1 MPKPDGS
8 NLGGITSMG
17 LDANRPLG
25 GLKVIESSLL
35 GPGLVATFLAD
46 LGADVVKV
54 EPPSGDYIRQ
64 MTWPIVD
71 GTSLLH
77 LHTHRGK
84 RSIALDLK
92 TDDGLGI
99 YRDLVREADV
109 VVEAMRPGSLARLG
123 IGFDDLVAVNPQ
135 LVFCSV
141 SGYGATGPY
150 RDMPSHGIAYDTWA
164 GLIEPAVDDQGFTR
178 IPTLPNI
185 GINVGPLIGALGILA
200 AVLRARETGKG
211 TWLEVAQS
219 DAAAYMDWYR
229 IETYRAYDRPADVV
243 TGNAADDYERREP
256 GLAGMWEGV
265 RYQIYEASDGYV
277 LFMASEQ
284 AFWRNFCEGVN
295 RMDLFERWPGSTYA
309 DHARHNTEL
318 QTELKA
324 IFATRTCTEW
334 LDFSNEAN
342 TPIAPV
348 NTPRTAPDDPQFS
361 HRLPFYGI
369 EDVGAEQL
377 PLPIYLEG
385 ELPPTP
391 TMAPRV
397 GEQTD
402 EVLAELG
409 LSTERIAELRA
420 SGAVGPRE
428 G

>member
-409 LSTERIAELRA
+409 LSPERIAELRA

>member
-1 MPKPDGS
+1 
-8 NLGGITSMG
+8 MG

-211 TWLEVAQS
+211 MWLEVAQS

-265 RYQIYEASDGYV
+265 RYQIYEASDGHV

-284 AFWRNFCEGVN
+284 AFWRNFCEGIN

>member
-1 MPKPDGS
+1 
-8 NLGGITSMG
+8 MG

-265 RYQIYEASDGYV
+265 RYQIYEASDGHV

-295 RMDLFERWPGSTYA
+295 RMDLFEQWPGSTYA

-361 HRLPFYGI
+361 YRLPFYGI

-409 LSTERIAELRA
+409 LSPERIAELRA

>member
-1 MPKPDGS
+1 
-8 NLGGITSMG
+8 MG

-334 LDFSNEAN
+334 LGFSNEAN

-409 LSTERIAELRA
+409 LSSERIAELRA

>member
-1 MPKPDGS
+1 
-8 NLGGITSMG
+8 MG

-99 YRDLVREADV
+99 YRDLVQEADV

-409 LSTERIAELRA
+409 LSPERIAELRA

-428 G
+428 N

>member
-1 MPKPDGS
+1 MPEPDGS

-164 GLIEPAVDDQGFTR
+164 GLIEPAVDDKGFTR

-409 LSTERIAELRA
+409 LSPERIAELRA
-420 SGAVGPRE
+420 SGAVGARE

>member
-1 MPKPDGS
+1 
-8 NLGGITSMG
+8 MG

-123 IGFDDLVAVNPQ
+123 IGFDDLVDVNPQ

-185 GINVGPLIGALGILA
+185 GINVGPLVGALGILA
-200 AVLRARETGKG
+200 AVLQARETGKG

-243 TGNAADDYERREP
+243 TGNAADGYERREP

-265 RYQIYEASDGYV
+265 RYQIYEASDGHV

-284 AFWRNFCEGVN
+284 AFWRNFCEGVD

-334 LDFSNEAN
+334 LDFSNEVN

-361 HRLPFYGI
+361 HRLPFYGV

-409 LSTERIAELRA
+409 LSPERIAELRA

-428 G
+428 N

>member
-1 MPKPDGS
+1 MPEPGES

>member
-1 MPKPDGS
+1 
-8 NLGGITSMG
+8 MG

-265 RYQIYEASDGYV
+265 RYQIYEASDGHV

-361 HRLPFYGI
+361 YRLPFYGI

-409 LSTERIAELRA
+409 LSPERIAELRA

-428 G
+428 N

>member
-1 MPKPDGS
+1 
-8 NLGGITSMG
+8 MG

-295 RMDLFERWPGSTYA
+295 RVDLFERWPGSTYA

-409 LSTERIAELRA
+409 LSPERIAELRA

>member
-1 MPKPDGS
+1 
-8 NLGGITSMG
+8 MG

-123 IGFDDLVAVNPQ
+123 IGFGDLVAVNPQ

-265 RYQIYEASDGYV
+265 RYQIYEASDGHV

-295 RMDLFERWPGSTYA
+295 RMDLFEQWPGSTYA

-409 LSTERIAELRA
+409 LSPERIAELRA

>member
-1 MPKPDGS
+1 
-8 NLGGITSMG
+8 MG
-17 LDANRPLG
+17 LDATRPLG

-54 EPPSGDYIRQ
+54 EPPAGDYIRQ

-229 IETYRAYDRPADVV
+229 IETYRAYDRPVDVV

-265 RYQIYEASDGYV
+265 RYQIYEASDGHV

-348 NTPRTAPDDPQFS
+348 NTPRTAPDDPQFF

-409 LSTERIAELRA
+409 LSPERIAELRA

-428 G
+428 S

>member
-1 MPKPDGS
+1 
-8 NLGGITSMG
+8 MG

-164 GLIEPAVDDQGFTR
+164 GLIDPAVDDQGFTR

-185 GINVGPLIGALGILA
+185 GINVGPLVGALGILA

-265 RYQIYEASDGYV
+265 RYQIYEASDGHV

-284 AFWRNFCEGVN
+284 AFWRNFCEGVD
-295 RMDLFERWPGSTYA
+295 RIDLFERWPGSTYA
-309 DHARHNTEL
+309 DHARHNIEL
-318 QTELKA
+318 QIELKA

-334 LDFSNEAN
+334 LDFSNEVN

-361 HRLPFYGI
+361 YRLPFYGI
-369 EDVGAEQL
+369 EDVGTEQL

-409 LSTERIAELRA
+409 LSPERIAELRA

-428 G
+428 N

>member
-1 MPKPDGS
+1 
-8 NLGGITSMG
+8 MG

-277 LFMASEQ
+277 LFMASER

-409 LSTERIAELRA
+409 LSPERIAELRA

>member
-1 MPKPDGS
+1 
-8 NLGGITSMG
+8 MG

-265 RYQIYEASDGYV
+265 RYQIYEASDGHV

-295 RMDLFERWPGSTYA
+295 RMDLFEQWPGSTYA

-361 HRLPFYGI
+361 YRLPFYGI

-409 LSTERIAELRA
+409 LSPERIAELRA

-428 G
+428 N

>member
-1 MPKPDGS
+1 
-8 NLGGITSMG
+8 MG

-164 GLIEPAVDDQGFTR
+164 GLIEPAVDDKGFTR

>member
-1 MPKPDGS
+1 
-8 NLGGITSMG
+8 MG

-123 IGFDDLVAVNPQ
+123 IGFDDLVAVNPH

>member
-1 MPKPDGS
+1 
-8 NLGGITSMG
+8 MG

-164 GLIEPAVDDQGFTR
+164 GLIEPAVDDKGFTR

-265 RYQIYEASDGYV
+265 RYQIYEASDGHV

-361 HRLPFYGI
+361 YRLPFYGI

-409 LSTERIAELRA
+409 LSPERIAELRA

>member
-1 MPKPDGS
+1 MREPGGS

-185 GINVGPLIGALGILA
+185 GINVGPLVGALGILA

-229 IETYRAYDRPADVV
+229 IETYRAYDRPAEVV

-265 RYQIYEASDGYV
+265 RYQIYEASDGHV

-284 AFWRNFCEGVN
+284 SFWRNFCEGVN

-409 LSTERIAELRA
+409 LSPERIAELRA

>member
-1 MPKPDGS
+1 
-8 NLGGITSMG
+8 MG

-185 GINVGPLIGALGILA
+185 GINVGPLVGALGILA

-265 RYQIYEASDGYV
+265 RYQIYEASDGHV

-295 RMDLFERWPGSTYA
+295 RMDLFEQWPGSTYA

-361 HRLPFYGI
+361 YRLPFYGI

-409 LSTERIAELRA
+409 LSPERIAELRA

>member
-1 MPKPDGS
+1 
-8 NLGGITSMG
+8 MG

-123 IGFDDLVAVNPQ
+123 IGFDDLVAGNPQ

-265 RYQIYEASDGYV
+265 RYQIYEASDGHV

-295 RMDLFERWPGSTYA
+295 RMDLFEQWPGSTYA

-361 HRLPFYGI
+361 YRLPFYGI

-409 LSTERIAELRA
+409 LSPERIAELRA

>member
-1 MPKPDGS
+1 
-8 NLGGITSMG
+8 MG

-71 GTSLLH
+71 DTSLLH

-200 AVLRARETGKG
+200 AVLRARGTGKG

-428 G
+428 N

>member
-1 MPKPDGS
+1 
-8 NLGGITSMG
+8 MG

-99 YRDLVREADV
+99 YRDLVQEADV

-200 AVLRARETGKG
+200 AVLRARATGKG

>member
-1 MPKPDGS
+1 
-8 NLGGITSMG
+8 MG

-211 TWLEVAQS
+211 MWLEVAQS

-409 LSTERIAELRA
+409 LSPERIAELRA

>member
-1 MPKPDGS
+1 
-8 NLGGITSMG
+8 MG

-164 GLIEPAVDDQGFTR
+164 GLVEPAVDDQGFTR

-185 GINVGPLIGALGILA
+185 GINVGPLVGALGILA
-200 AVLRARETGKG
+200 AVLQARETGKG

-265 RYQIYEASDGYV
+265 RYQIYEASDGHV

-295 RMDLFERWPGSTYA
+295 RMDLFEQWPGSTYA

-361 HRLPFYGI
+361 YRLPFYGI

-409 LSTERIAELRA
+409 LSPERIAELRA

-428 G
+428 N

>member
-1 MPKPDGS
+1 
-8 NLGGITSMG
+8 MG

-284 AFWRNFCEGVN
+284 AFLRNFCEGVN

-409 LSTERIAELRA
+409 LSPERIAELRA